1 MAVASQVHQ
10 HSSNVNVNADIN
22 PSPNPKKDPAQ
33 VPLRTYDSL
42 PGLPPTPSCP
52 NPTPTPGVP
61 GAGAS
66 LPPTTDAHRRRD
78 STMTTTLQ
86 RPILSSSRR
95 RQSENNTGMLAPF
108 AGRLG
113 GNQSFILDRS
123 NPANAELLRKVP
135 DAAPNLNLKEM
146 FDLGGFRE
154 VDMYKAAV
162 VECFG
167 TMILV
172 FGSAYDSLSPGTPPP
187 KPSATSGV
195 FSTTSFLGPLVA
207 ACINTILITL
217 LIYCFGA
224 ISGAHLNPL
233 ITFATF
239 FARLATFPRLVLYVA
254 AQTLGGTLAG
264 LLLRAAAGT
273 RFFKVGG
280 CFLFIADENGAR
292 GSVSSQFVIEF
303 MGSLLLLVMAFG
315 VGLDPR
321 QKEIFGP
328 ALAPILVGLAA
339 GGSALCFAF
348 STPGSGGAGLNPARC
363 FGVFVG
369 SRFPG
374 WHWVNWVGPLAA
386 SMLHGI
392 VYWIVPPG
400 SSAQN
405 PNYRMARASASVV
418 DEADEKRIAD
428 CDTV

>member
-1 MAVASQVHQ
+1 
-10 HSSNVNVNADIN
+10 
-22 PSPNPKKDPAQ
+22 
-33 VPLRTYDSL
+33 
-42 PGLPPTPSCP
+42 
-52 NPTPTPGVP
+52 
-61 GAGAS
+61 
-66 LPPTTDAHRRRD
+66 
-78 STMTTTLQ
+78 
-86 RPILSSSRR
+86 
-95 RQSENNTGMLAPF
+95 
-108 AGRLG
+108 
-113 GNQSFILDRS
+113 
-123 NPANAELLRKVP
+123 
-135 DAAPNLNLKEM
+135 
-146 FDLGGFRE
+146 
-154 VDMYKAAV
+154 
-162 VECFG
+162 
-167 TMILV
+167 MILV

-187 KPSATSGV
+187 QPSPTSGV

-280 CFLFIADENGAR
+280 CFLFTDEAR
-292 GSVSSQFVIEF
+292 ISSQFVIEF

-348 STPGSGGAGLNPARC
+348 SVPGSGGAGLNPARC

-369 SRFPG
+369 SHFPG

-400 SSAQN
+400 SAQN
-405 PNYRMARASASVV
+405 HRMASVV
-418 DEADEKRIAD
+418 DEADETDEKRVD
-428 CDTV
+428 RDTV